1 MQESMTIAP
10 TKINGSYTYD
20 NNIMTNPAIIRPF
33 LIFLALLTDIV
44 NISQNIDLT
53 IKSHQLSF

>member
-20 NNIMTNPAIIRPF
+20 NSIMTNPAVNRPF
-33 LIFLALLTDIV
+33 LIFLAFFTDIM
-44 NISQNIDLT
+44 NISQNIDCW
-53 IKSHQLSF
+53 FV

>member
-1 MQESMTIAP
+1 MTIAP